1 MPGKSF
7 ECSCNNFILT
17 SVKRK
22 AINNSPTF
30 LPNLSLTRVASPQRL
45 QLEMRLKNESS
56 EMIDRFGSL
65 VNRILRSFKSR
76 SVSVSIL
83 IKCLSNFG
91 ALPEGH
97 VQIPLLQHRLRQL
110 KRAGTTDEIF
120 LIISDYISFFN
131 RALLEHLIKELGS
144 ESDLEELD
152 TFLVHLEMFAKRRV
166 CETPS
171 YMYGYVWLKTE
182 MLVILQ
188 TDEKWAP
195 GNSCNIN
202 DLRELLQKVCKIMRV
217 LPHALH
223 VCRVD
228 RDLFELQSM
237 ELVCRMPPHV
247 VGEVFPLSREQ
258 EKELNLA
265 GVVQLHC
272 IEYCLTKTGV
282 YSTSSVVF

>member
-7 ECSCNNFILT
+7 ECSCNDFTLT

-22 AINNSPTF
+22 AINNSSTF
-30 LPNLSLTRVASPQRL
+30 LPNLSLTRVSSSQRL
-45 QLEMRLKNESS
+45 QLEMLLKTESHD
-56 EMIDRFGSL
+56 MIDHFGSL

-76 SVSVSIL
+76 SVSVSSL

-91 ALPEGH
+91 ALPEDR

-120 LIISDYISFFN
+120 LVISDYISFFN
-131 RALLEHLIKELGS
+131 RALLEHLIKEMGS
-144 ESDLEELD
+144 ESDQEELD
-152 TFLVHLEMFAKRRV
+152 TFLVHLEMFTKRRV

-182 MLVILQ
+182 MLVVLK
-188 TDEKWAP
+188 TDERWAP
-195 GNSCNIN
+195 GNSCNIK
-202 DLRELLQKVCKIMRV
+202 DLRDLLQKVCTIMKV

-247 VGEVFPLSREQ
+247 VGEIFPLSREQ
-258 EKELNLA
+258 EKELDLA
-265 GVVQLHC
+265 GVVQVHC
-272 IEYCLTKTGV
+272 IDYCLTKKGM
-282 YSTSSVVF
+282 